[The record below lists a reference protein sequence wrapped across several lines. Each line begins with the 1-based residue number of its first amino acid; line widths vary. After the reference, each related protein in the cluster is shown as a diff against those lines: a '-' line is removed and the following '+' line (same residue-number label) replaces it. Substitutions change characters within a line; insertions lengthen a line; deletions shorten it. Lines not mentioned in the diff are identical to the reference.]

1 MKKEDKLYIVML
13 SKLVEELIHPTPPNP
28 NLNTERTQREEQ
40 GLPEKQQKPNP
51 KECSEINQEKDESQE
66 KKQDTSLEKEQ
77 IYRID
82 IGKACLFFTNS
93 TMSIEDPKTDQDQE
107 KDQEKD
113 EAHDK
118 EQDSSLKKEQIYRID
133 ISEARLFFTN
143 STMSIEDPKTDQD
156 QEKDEAHDK
165 EQDTSLKEKQIYISA
180 ISAIGKAWLFFA
192 NSIMSG
198 EFLSYASYSDKL
210 NDMITSIRS
219 YDDKSTDGDPSNP
232 TPYLHPVLATIHD
245 LCFKLRT
252 LCMLMSIQIEVV
264 KEKESVLAI
273 SSPLPPQWSST
284 NSEGNEISRLVDW
297 LRRLV
302 EGLIEMTEID
312 FTCHTNEAKIKS
324 LHALFDLCKQTP
336 KITALNRTKTPFTE
350 APLADGRRIKIDYGE
365 ALLNAIRC
373 KCSLLAYQSII
384 KIRQRKE
391 AISSSFSASEPLS
404 VWNEFKYKYRGE
416 EVPYQ
421 AVEKALFIT
430 NGGCDSA
437 LDLSSDNESLVG
449 FWKEKLRHHS
459 YESISSDKREHII
472 QYDGYITESQE
483 IREYYSKAVTKI
495 REAALDI
502 EALCD
507 IINETIGTPK
517 GKTYGDP
524 PFEFLLTCMRAI
536 EGIEIKK
543 KDDDYK
549 DYHIRVELLGNLLL
563 RLHELKTK
571 YKHINQPYEQTRTFE
586 ESFFTDGSE
595 RPIPFFIASLGCKY
609 IDTNYLDDRDAY
621 YNRLL
626 RQYRVQES
634 EALSKHHG
642 QETKKAISDERA
654 KNASDLKE
662 QQRDYL
668 TLLGIFSAL
677 ITLAVSL
684 VTTFKLA
691 ETIWDYMAMLGG
703 AYVLIGILVIVLYLR
718 NSDEESDKNSDKKE
732 GTSTIALMKNSMIVA
747 AIIGTLGV
755 GVKGYKEI
763 FPSPKSEKDASNE
776 DVYKAGTINQ
786 VHIGIPREESAA
798 SPRHSQMLK
807 TNTDS
812 LATGRDSKEARLG
825 ESKVK

>member
-1 MKKEDKLYIVML
+1 ML
-13 SKLVEELIHPTPPNP
+13 CELVEELIHPTSQAPSISQTGN
-28 NLNTERTQREEQ
+28 QASQ
-40 GLPEKQQKPNP
+40 EKPQKSNP
-51 KECSEINQEKDESQE
+51 KEHPKTNQEKGESHDKEQE
-66 KKQDTSLEKEQ
+66 TSLKEE
-77 IYRID
+77 RICSIAINA
-82 IGKACLFFTNS
+82 IGKAYRFFTNS
-93 TMSIEDPKTDQDQE
+93 TMSRKYPKI
-107 KDQEKD
+107 DQEKD
-113 EAHDK
+113 EVHDK
-118 EQDSSLKKEQIYRID
+118 EE
-133 ISEARLFFTN
+133 
-143 STMSIEDPKTDQD
+143 
-156 QEKDEAHDK
+156 
-165 EQDTSLKEKQIYISA
+165 DTSLKEKQIYISA

-324 LHALFDLCKQTP
+324 LHTLFDLCKQTP

-391 AISSSFSASEPLS
+391 AISSSFYASEPLS
-404 VWNEFKYKYRGE
+404 VWDEFKYKYRGE

-437 LDLSSDNESLVG
+437 LDLSSDNESLFG

-502 EALCD
+502 EALRD

-543 KDDDYK
+543 KDGDYK

-621 YNRLL
+621 YNRQL
-626 RQYRVQES
+626 RQYRIKES
-634 EALSKHHG
+634 EALSIISRTVLNQGTQLQSTLDQH
-642 QETKKAISDERA
+642 EFNLKAS
-654 KNASDLKE
+654 
-662 QQRDYL
+662 QRDYL
-668 TLLGIFSAL
+668 TLLGIFAAI
-677 ITLAVSL
+677 ITLIAGL
-684 VTTFKLA
+684 TTSFNVAKS
-691 ETIWDYMAMLGG
+691 IWDYMAMLGG
-703 AYVLIGILVIVLYLR
+703 AYVLIGILVIVLYLK
-718 NSDEESDKNSDKKE
+718 NCNKEEGK
-732 GTSTIALMKNSMIVA
+732 STIALMKNSMMTA
-747 AIIGTLGV
+747 AIIGALGT

-763 FPSPKSEKDASNE
+763 FPSQKPEEKTSNE

-812 LATGRDSKEARLG
+812 LATGGDSKEARLG

>member
-1 MKKEDKLYIVML
+1 MNKEDKLYIVML
-13 SKLVEELIHPTPPNP
+13 SKLVEELIHPTFQAPSISQ
-28 NLNTERTQREEQ
+28 T
-40 GLPEKQQKPNP
+40 GKQA
-51 KECSEINQEKDESQE
+51 SQE
-66 KKQDTSLEKEQ
+66 NLQRSNLEE
-77 IYRID
+77 Y
-82 IGKACLFFTNS
+82 
-93 TMSIEDPKTDQDQE
+93 PKTDQE
-107 KDQEKD
+107 KG
-113 EAHDK
+113 
-118 EQDSSLKKEQIYRID
+118 
-133 ISEARLFFTN
+133 N
-143 STMSIEDPKTDQD
+143 SQ
-156 QEKDEAHDK
+156 DK
-165 EQDTSLKEKQIYISA
+165 EQDTSLKEERICT
-180 ISAIGKAWLFFA
+180 IGKVWLFFA

-210 NDMITSIRS
+210 DDMITSIRD
-219 YDDKSTDGDPSNP
+219 YYDKSTDGDPSNP

-245 LCFKLRT
+245 LCCKLRT
-252 LCMLMSIQIEVV
+252 LCMLMSIQIEVK

-324 LHALFDLCKQTP
+324 LHTLFDLCKQTP
-336 KITALNRTKTPFTE
+336 KITARNRTKTPFTE
-350 APLADGRRIKIDYGE
+350 APLADGQRIPIPYGE
-365 ALLNAIRC
+365 ALINAIRC

-391 AISSSFSASEPLS
+391 AISSSFSASESLS
-404 VWNEFKYKYRGE
+404 IWEEFKYRYRGE

-430 NGGCDSA
+430 NGGCESA
-437 LDLSSDNESLVG
+437 LDLSSDNESLFG
-449 FWKEKLRHHS
+449 FWKEKLRHLRDTQNPS
-459 YESISSDKREHII
+459 NKGEHITK
-472 QYDGYITESQE
+472 YDDYITVSQNT
-483 IREYYSKAVTKI
+483 REYYSKAVTKI
-495 REAALDI
+495 REVALDI
-502 EALCD
+502 KALRD
-507 IINETIGTPK
+507 IINGTIGAPK

-543 KDDDYK
+543 TDDDDDYR
-549 DYHIRVELLGNLLL
+549 DCHFRVELLGDLLL
-563 RLHELKTK
+563 RPHKLKTK
-571 YKHINQPYEQTRTFE
+571 YKYINQPYEQTRTFE

-595 RPIPFFIASLGCKY
+595 HPIPFFIASLGCKY
-609 IDTNYLDDRDAY
+609 IDTNYLDDRYAY

-626 RQYRVQES
+626 RLYRIQES
-634 EALSKHHG
+634 EALFSTSITGLK
-642 QETKKAISDERA
+642 QLKLILEQNESTF
-654 KNASDLKE
+654 KE

-668 TLLGIFSAL
+668 TLLGIFAAI
-677 ITLAVSL
+677 ITLIAGL
-684 VTTFKLA
+684 TTSFNVAK
-691 ETIWDYMAMLGG
+691 TIWDYMAMLGG

-718 NSDEESDKNSDKKE
+718 NSDEDSDKESDKSSDKKE
-732 GTSTIALMKNSMIVA
+732 GRSTIALMKNSMIAA
-747 AIIGTLGV
+747 AIIGVLGT

-763 FPSPKSEKDASNE
+763 FPSQKPEEKISNE

-812 LATGRDSKEARLG
+812 LATSGDSKEARLG

>member
-1 MKKEDKLYIVML
+1 MGKEYRGYIIML
-13 SKLVEELIHPTPPNP
+13 KELVEKLTHPTFQAPSI
-28 NLNTERTQREEQ
+28 TQT
-40 GLPEKQQKPNP
+40 GKQA
-51 KECSEINQEKDESQE
+51 SQE
-66 KKQDTSLEKEQ
+66 NLQRSNLEE
-77 IYRID
+77 Y
-82 IGKACLFFTNS
+82 
-93 TMSIEDPKTDQDQE
+93 PKTDQE
-107 KDQEKD
+107 KG
-113 EAHDK
+113 
-118 EQDSSLKKEQIYRID
+118 
-133 ISEARLFFTN
+133 N
-143 STMSIEDPKTDQD
+143 SQ
-156 QEKDEAHDK
+156 DK
-165 EQDTSLKEKQIYISA
+165 EQDTSLKEEPICSIA
-180 ISAIGKAWLFFA
+180 IIGKVWLFFA

-198 EFLSYASYSDKL
+198 EFLSYSDYSRELD
-210 NDMITSIRS
+210 DMITSIRS
-219 YDDKSTDGDPSNP
+219 YYDKSTDGDPSNP

-336 KITALNRTKTPFTE
+336 KITALNRNKTPFTE
-350 APLADGRRIKIDYGE
+350 APLAEDQRIPIPYGE

-404 VWNEFKYKYRGE
+404 VWGEFKFKYRGE
-416 EVPYQ
+416 EVSYQ
-421 AVEKALFIT
+421 AVENALFIT
-430 NGGCDSA
+430 NGGCRST
-437 LDLSSDNESLVG
+437 LDLSSDNESLFG
-449 FWKEKLRHHS
+449 FWKEKLRHCS

-472 QYDGYITESQE
+472 QYDYYITESQE
-483 IREYYSKAVTKI
+483 IRGYYSKAVTKI

-502 EALCD
+502 KALRD
-507 IINETIGTPK
+507 IIKGTIGAPK
-517 GKTYGDP
+517 GKTYAP

-536 EGIEIKK
+536 EGIEIKET
-543 KDDDYK
+543 DNDDYYL
-549 DYHIRVELLGNLLL
+549 DCHIRVDLLGNLLL

-634 EALSKHHG
+634 EALFSTSITGLK
-642 QETKKAISDERA
+642 QLKLILEQNESTF
-654 KNASDLKE
+654 KE

-668 TLLGIFSAL
+668 TLLGIFAAI
-677 ITLAVSL
+677 ITLIASL
-684 VTTFKLA
+684 TTSFNVAK
-691 ETIWDYMAMLGG
+691 TIWDYMAMLGG
-703 AYVLIGILVIVLYLR
+703 AYVLIGILIIVLYLR
-718 NSDEESDKNSDKKE
+718 NSNKEEGK
-732 GTSTIALMKNSMIVA
+732 STIALMKMSMMIA
-747 AIIGTLGV
+747 AIIGALGT
-755 GVKGYKEI
+755 GVKGCKEI
-763 FPSPKSEKDASNE
+763 FPSQKPEEKTFNE

-786 VHIGIPREESAA
+786 VHIGIPRDESAT

-812 LATGRDSKEARLG
+812 LATGGDSREARLG

>member
-1 MKKEDKLYIVML
+1 MNKEDKLYIVML
-13 SKLVEELIHPTPPNP
+13 CELVEKLIHPTSQAPSISQ
-28 NLNTERTQREEQ
+28 T
-40 GLPEKQQKPNP
+40 G
-51 KECSEINQEKDESQE
+51 NQVSQE
-66 KKQDTSLEKEQ
+66 NQQRANLE
-77 IYRID
+77 
-82 IGKACLFFTNS
+82 
-93 TMSIEDPKTDQDQE
+93 EDPKTDQE
-107 KDQEKD
+107 KGESQ
-113 EAHDK
+113 DK
-118 EQDSSLKKEQIYRID
+118 EQDSSLKKEQI
-133 ISEARLFFTN
+133 
-143 STMSIEDPKTDQD
+143 
-156 QEKDEAHDK
+156 H
-165 EQDTSLKEKQIYISA
+165 
-180 ISAIGKAWLFFA
+180 AIGKAWLFFA

-198 EFLSYASYSDKL
+198 EFLSYSSYSQAL
-210 NDMITSIRS
+210 VDMITSIRD
-219 YDDKSTDGDPSNP
+219 YYDKSTDGDPSNP

-350 APLADGRRIKIDYGE
+350 APLADGQPIKIPYGE

-404 VWNEFKYKYRGE
+404 VWDEFKCKGK
-416 EVPYQ
+416 EVSYQ
-421 AVEKALFIT
+421 AVENALFIT
-430 NGGCDSA
+430 NGGCLST
-437 LDLSSDNESLVG
+437 LDLSSDNESLFG
-449 FWKEKLRHHS
+449 FWKEKLRHYS
-459 YESISSDKREHII
+459 YESSSDKREHII
-472 QYDGYITESQE
+472 QYDYYITVSQNT
-483 IREYYSKAVTKI
+483 REYYSKAATKI

-502 EALCD
+502 KDLRD

-517 GKTYGDP
+517 GKTYGP
-524 PFEFLLTCMRAI
+524 PFEFLLTCMHAI

-543 KDDDYK
+543 TDNDDYYQ
-549 DYHIRVELLGNLLL
+549 DYHIRVELLGDLLQ
-563 RLHELKTK
+563 RLHKLKTK
-571 YKHINQPYEQTRTFE
+571 YEHTNQPYEQTRTFE

-609 IDTNYLDDRDAY
+609 IDTNYLDNREAY
-621 YNRLL
+621 YNRQL
-626 RQYRVQES
+626 RQYRI
-634 EALSKHHG
+634 H
-642 QETKKAISDERA
+642 
-654 KNASDLKE
+654 ASDALITLSGKVLDQGQQLKVTLKE
-662 QQRDYL
+662 SQRDYL
-668 TLLGIFSAL
+668 TLLGIFAAI
-677 ITLAVSL
+677 ITLISGL
-684 VTTFKLA
+684 TTSFNVAK
-691 ETIWDYMAMLGG
+691 TIWDYMAMLGG
-703 AYVLIGILVIVLYLR
+703 AYVLIGILIIVLYLR
-718 NSDEESDKNSDKKE
+718 NSNKEEGK
-732 GTSTIALMKNSMIVA
+732 STIALMKNSMIVA
-747 AIIGTLGV
+747 AIIGALGT

-763 FPSPKSEKDASNE
+763 FPSQKPEEKTSNE

-798 SPRHSQMLK
+798 HPRHSQMLK
-807 TNTDS
+807 TNTGS
-812 LATGRDSKEARLG
+812 LATGGDSKEARLG

>member
-1 MKKEDKLYIVML
+1 MNKEDKLYIVML
-13 SKLVEELIHPTPPNP
+13 CELVEELIHPTSQAPSISQ
-28 NLNTERTQREEQ
+28 T
-40 GLPEKQQKPNP
+40 G
-51 KECSEINQEKDESQE
+51 NQASQE
-66 KKQDTSLEKEQ
+66 NQQRANLE
-77 IYRID
+77 
-82 IGKACLFFTNS
+82 
-93 TMSIEDPKTDQDQE
+93 EDPKIDQE
-107 KDQEKD
+107 KDKV
-113 EAHDK
+113 HDK
-118 EQDSSLKKEQIYRID
+118 EE
-133 ISEARLFFTN
+133 
-143 STMSIEDPKTDQD
+143 
-156 QEKDEAHDK
+156 
-165 EQDTSLKEKQIYISA
+165 DTSLKEKQIYISA

-198 EFLSYASYSDKL
+198 EFLSYSGYSQALD
-210 NDMITSIRS
+210 NMITSIRS
-219 YDDKSTDGDPSNP
+219 YDDRSTDGDPSNP

-324 LHALFDLCKQTP
+324 LYALFDLCKQTP

-350 APLADGRRIKIDYGE
+350 APLTDGQPIKIHYGE

-404 VWNEFKYKYRGE
+404 VWDEFKYKYRGE

-437 LDLSSDNESLVG
+437 LDLSSDNESLFG

-502 EALCD
+502 EALRD

-543 KDDDYK
+543 TDDYYQ

-595 RPIPFFIASLGCKY
+595 RPISFFIASLGCKY

-718 NSDEESDKNSDKKE
+718 NSDEESDKNSDKESDKESNKESDKESDKKE
-732 GTSTIALMKNSMIVA
+732 GTSTITLMKNSMIVA
-747 AIIGTLGV
+747 AIIGALGT
-755 GVKGYKEI
+755 GVKGCKEI
-763 FPSPKSEKDASNE
+763 FPSQKPEEKTSNE

-812 LATGRDSKEARLG
+812 LATGEDSKEARSG

>member
-1 MKKEDKLYIVML
+1 MNKEGELYIGML
-13 SKLVEELIHPTPPNP
+13 SKLVEELTHPTPPNP

-40 GLPEKQQKPNP
+40 GLPEKRQKPNP
-51 KECSEINQEKDESQE
+51 KECSEINQEKDESQ
-66 KKQDTSLEKEQ
+66 
-77 IYRID
+77 
-82 IGKACLFFTNS
+82 
-93 TMSIEDPKTDQDQE
+93 
-107 KDQEKD
+107 
-113 EAHDK
+113 
-118 EQDSSLKKEQIYRID
+118 
-133 ISEARLFFTN
+133 
-143 STMSIEDPKTDQD
+143 
-156 QEKDEAHDK
+156 DK
-165 EQDTSLKEKQIYISA
+165 EQDTSQKKEQIH
-180 ISAIGKAWLFFA
+180 AIGKAWLFFA

-198 EFLSYASYSDKL
+198 EFLACTSYSDEL
-210 NDMITSIRS
+210 NDMITYIRS
-219 YDDKSTDGDPSNP
+219 YYDKSTDGDPSNP
-232 TPYLHPVLATIHD
+232 TLYLHPVLATIHD

-273 SSPLPPQWSST
+273 SSPLPPQWSSS

-324 LHALFDLCKQTP
+324 LHTLFDLCKQTP

-350 APLADGRRIKIDYGE
+350 APLADNQPIKIPYGE

-384 KIRQRKE
+384 KTRQRKKE
-391 AISSSFSASEPLS
+391 IPDPSTPSASLS
-404 VWNEFKYKYRGE
+404 VWEEFKYRYRGE

-430 NGGCDSA
+430 NGGCHSA
-437 LDLSSDNESLVG
+437 LDLGSDNESLFG
-449 FWKEKLRHHS
+449 FWKEKLRYFRDTQNPS
-459 YESISSDKREHII
+459 NKGEHITK
-472 QYDGYITESQE
+472 YDDYIAVSQNT
-483 IREYYSKAVTKI
+483 REYYSEALTEI
-495 REAALDI
+495 RGTDLDI
-502 EALCD
+502 KALRD
-507 IINETIGTPK
+507 IINRVIKPPK
-517 GKTYGDP
+517 DGTYGDP
-524 PFEFLLTCMRAI
+524 PFEFILTCMRAI

-543 KDDDYK
+543 TDVDYQ

-563 RLHELKTK
+563 CLHKLKTK
-571 YKHINQPYEQTRTFE
+571 YKYINQPYEQTRTFE
-586 ESFFTDGSE
+586 KSFFTDGSD
-595 RPIPFFIASLGCKY
+595 RPITVSFFIASLGCKY

-642 QETKKAISDERA
+642 QVTEKAISDERE
-654 KNASDLKE
+654 KNILIIRD

-677 ITLAVSL
+677 ITVAIGL

-691 ETIWDYMAMLGG
+691 ETIWDYFAMLGG
-703 AYVLIGILVIVLYLR
+703 AYVLIGLLVIVLYLR
-718 NSDEESDKNSDKKE
+718 NSDKEEGK
-732 GTSTIALMKNSMIVA
+732 STIALMKMSMMIA
-747 AIIGTLGV
+747 AILGV
-755 GVKGYKEI
+755 LGTGVKGYKDI
-763 FPSPKSEKDASNE
+763 FPSQKSEEKTFNE
-776 DVYKAGTINQ
+776 EVYKAATINQ

-812 LATGRDSKEARLG
+812 LATGGDSKEARLE

>member
-1 MKKEDKLYIVML
+1 MGKEYRRCIIML
-13 SKLVEELIHPTPPNP
+13 KELVEELIHPTFQAPSISQ
-28 NLNTERTQREEQ
+28 T
-40 GLPEKQQKPNP
+40 GKQA
-51 KECSEINQEKDESQE
+51 SQE
-66 KKQDTSLEKEQ
+66 NLQRSNLEE
-77 IYRID
+77 
-82 IGKACLFFTNS
+82 F
-93 TMSIEDPKTDQDQE
+93 PKTDQE
-107 KDQEKD
+107 KG
-113 EAHDK
+113 
-118 EQDSSLKKEQIYRID
+118 
-133 ISEARLFFTN
+133 N
-143 STMSIEDPKTDQD
+143 SQ
-156 QEKDEAHDK
+156 DK
-165 EQDTSLKEKQIYISA
+165 EQDTSLKEEPIYSIA
-180 ISAIGKAWLFFA
+180 IIGKVWLFFA

-198 EFLSYASYSDKL
+198 EFLSYSDYSRELD
-210 NDMITSIRS
+210 DMITSIRS
-219 YDDKSTDGDPSNP
+219 YYDKSTDGDPSNP

-336 KITALNRTKTPFTE
+336 KITALNRNKTPFTE
-350 APLADGRRIKIDYGE
+350 APLAEDQRIPIPYGE

-384 KIRQRKE
+384 KIRQRKIE
-391 AISSSFSASEPLS
+391 IPYPPTTSESLS
-404 VWNEFKYKYRGE
+404 IWEEFKYRSRGE

-430 NGGCDSA
+430 NGGCHSA
-437 LDLSSDNESLVG
+437 LDLSSDNESLFG
-449 FWKEKLRHHS
+449 FWKEKLRHGS
-459 YESISSDKREHII
+459 YESIASDKREHII
-472 QYDGYITESQE
+472 QYDDYIAVSQNT
-483 IREYYSKAVTKI
+483 RKYYSEAVSKI
-495 REAALDI
+495 RGTVLDI
-502 EALCD
+502 KALRD
-507 IINETIGTPK
+507 IINGVIEPPK
-517 GKTYGDP
+517 DGTYGDP
-524 PFEFLLTCMRAI
+524 PFEFILTCMRAI

-543 KDDDYK
+543 TDDDYQ

-563 RLHELKTK
+563 CLHKLKTK
-571 YKHINQPYEQTRTFE
+571 YKHFNQPYEQTRTFE
-586 ESFFTDGSE
+586 KSFFTDGSD
-595 RPIPFFIASLGCKY
+595 RPIPCPFFTASLGCKY

-642 QETKKAISDERA
+642 QVTEKAISDERE
-654 KNASDLKE
+654 KNISIIRD

-677 ITLAVSL
+677 ITVAIGL

-691 ETIWDYMAMLGG
+691 ETIWDYFAMLGG
-703 AYVLIGILVIVLYLR
+703 AYVLIGLLVIVLYLR
-718 NSDEESDKNSDKKE
+718 NSDKEEGK
-732 GTSTIALMKNSMIVA
+732 STIALMKISMMIA
-747 AIIGTLGV
+747 AIIGALGT

-763 FPSPKSEKDASNE
+763 FPSQKPEEKTSNE

-798 SPRHSQMLK
+798 SPHHSQMLK

-812 LATGRDSKEARLG
+812 LATGEDSKEARLG

>member
-1 MKKEDKLYIVML
+1 MGKEYRGYIIML
-13 SKLVEELIHPTPPNP
+13 KELVEELIYPTFQAPSISQ
-28 NLNTERTQREEQ
+28 T
-40 GLPEKQQKPNP
+40 GKQA
-51 KECSEINQEKDESQE
+51 SQE
-66 KKQDTSLEKEQ
+66 NLQRSNLEE
-77 IYRID
+77 Y
-82 IGKACLFFTNS
+82 
-93 TMSIEDPKTDQDQE
+93 PKTDQE
-107 KDQEKD
+107 KG
-113 EAHDK
+113 
-118 EQDSSLKKEQIYRID
+118 
-133 ISEARLFFTN
+133 N
-143 STMSIEDPKTDQD
+143 SQ
-156 QEKDEAHDK
+156 DK
-165 EQDTSLKEKQIYISA
+165 EQDTSLKEEPICSIA
-180 ISAIGKAWLFFA
+180 IIGKVWLFFA

-198 EFLSYASYSDKL
+198 EFLSYSDYSREL
-210 NDMITSIRS
+210 VDMITSIRD
-219 YDDKSTDGDPSNP
+219 YYDKSTDGDPSNP

-252 LCMLMSIQIEVV
+252 LCMLMSIQIKVE

-284 NSEGNEISRLVDW
+284 NSEGNESSRLVDW

-350 APLADGRRIKIDYGE
+350 APLADGQSIKIPYGE

-404 VWNEFKYKYRGE
+404 VWDEFKCKGK
-416 EVPYQ
+416 EVSYQ
-421 AVEKALFIT
+421 AVENALFIT
-430 NGGCDSA
+430 NGGCRST
-437 LDLSSDNESLVG
+437 LDLSSDNESLFG
-449 FWKEKLRHHS
+449 FWKEKLRHYS
-459 YESISSDKREHII
+459 YESVSSDKREHIT
-472 QYDGYITESQE
+472 QYDYYITVSQNT
-483 IREYYSKAVTKI
+483 REYYSEAVTEI
-495 REAALDI
+495 RGTALDI
-502 EALCD
+502 KALRD
-507 IINETIGTPK
+507 IIKGTIGAPK
-517 GKTYGDP
+517 GKTYDP

-543 KDDDYK
+543 TDDDYL

-563 RLHELKTK
+563 RLHELKMK
-571 YKHINQPYEQTRTFE
+571 YKHINQPYEQTKTFE

-595 RPIPFFIASLGCKY
+595 RPISFFIASLGCKY

-634 EALSKHHG
+634 EALSKHHE
-642 QETKKAISDERA
+642 QETKKAISDERE
-654 KNASDLKE
+654 KNASDIKE

-703 AYVLIGILVIVLYLR
+703 TYVLIGILVIVLYLR
-718 NSDEESDKNSDKKE
+718 NSDEESDKNSDKNSDRNSDKNSDKKE